1 MRFPRPL
8 VSLLVVL
15 LAYAVAGHVDC
26 RASEACRASAVTHN
40 EVAYE

>member
-15 LAYAVAGHVDC
+15 LAYAVAGHFEC
-26 RASEACRASAVTHN
+26 RSAEACLASGVTHN
-40 EVAYE
+40 EVLK